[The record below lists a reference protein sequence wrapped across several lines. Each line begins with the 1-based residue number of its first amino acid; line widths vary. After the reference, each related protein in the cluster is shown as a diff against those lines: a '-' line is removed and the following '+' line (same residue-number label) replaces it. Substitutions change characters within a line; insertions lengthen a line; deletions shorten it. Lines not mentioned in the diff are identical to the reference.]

1 MTFKYIRVIIYNK
14 EYEITENKV
23 KLEKVGYLIADN
35 EIIPFI
41 TNTRETHIKSLATE
55 EVAPINLINGDKT
68 CAGDH
73 QNNFVKKLLD
83 SQSIRVVENY
93 VNLMYDFDSEID
105 SLLSFV
111 SFKDCVFD
119 NIARDILLMG
129 KCENSNKRLNK
140 KHKKSP
146 CIGRKMAYL
155 STVVGRLRLLVHYEY
170 MRHAH
175 EKLPNPKK

>member
-1 MTFKYIRVIIYNK
+1 M
-14 EYEITENKV
+14 ENKV

-93 VNLMYDFDSEID
+93 VNLMYDFDSEMD

-111 SFKDCVFD
+111 SFKDCVVD

-140 KHKKSP
+140 KHKLDDKKYSYKQFVQFSKTLENALNTCTIKQQKQSASIHKAIQKSLD
-146 CIGRKMAYL
+146 RK
-155 STVVGRLRLLVHYEY
+155 
-170 MRHAH
+170 
-175 EKLPNPKK
+175 EKNQFDF